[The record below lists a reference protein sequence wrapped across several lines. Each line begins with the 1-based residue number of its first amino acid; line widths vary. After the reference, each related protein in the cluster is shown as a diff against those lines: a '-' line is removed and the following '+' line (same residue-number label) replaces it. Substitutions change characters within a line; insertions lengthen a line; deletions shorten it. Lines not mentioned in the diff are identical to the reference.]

1 LKGIA
6 MKRIATT
13 LLIVTLASTATAAT
27 AAVNQY
33 GNPISGDNSYP
44 ASVPDEYSLA
54 SEFPNMVTY
63 KEEHKNDPVPPSNVS
78 TTGLNQ
84 YGNPISGDYP
94 YPASVPNSYSLASE
108 FPNMV
113 TYEDE
118 HRNDP
123 VTQSNTPTSPYSV
136 PDSVS
141 MADEGLVPG
150 ISGVPPYDN
159 RGTHR

>member
-1 LKGIA
+1 
-6 MKRIATT
+6 MV
-13 LLIVTLASTATAAT
+13 IVATLAGTATAAT
-27 AAVNQY
+27 AA
-33 GNPISGDNSYP
+33 
-44 ASVPDEYSLA
+44 
-54 SEFPNMVTY
+54 
-63 KEEHKNDPVPPSNVS
+63 
-78 TTGLNQ
+78 LNE

-123 VTQSNTPTSPYSV
+123 VPLSNTPSPYSV
-136 PDSVS
+136 PNSVS

-150 ISGVPPYDN
+150 IHGVPPYDN
-159 RGTHR
+159 RGTDH

>member
-1 LKGIA
+1 MKR

-13 LLIVTLASTATAAT
+13 LVIVTLATTATAAT
-27 AAVNQY
+27 AALNQY
-33 GNPISGDNSYP
+33 GNPISGDHPYA
-44 ASVPDEYSLA
+44 ASVPNEYSLA
-54 SEFPNMVTY
+54 SEFPSIVTY
-63 KEEHKNDPVPPSNVS
+63 KQEHRNETVPPSNTS
-78 TTGLNQ
+78 TTGLNE

-94 YPASVPNSYSLASE
+94 YPASVPNGYSLASE

-113 TYEDE
+113 TYQDE

-123 VTQSNTPTSPYSV
+123 VPPSNTATSPYSV
-136 PDSVS
+136 PSSVS

-150 ISGVPPYDN
+150 IHGVPPYDN